1 MPEASPSKN
10 EESVFSVAT
19 LLKYMGNDDKA
30 LAVVSKIVRDAC
42 APGMEPFVQAR
53 AALAEQRLSDA
64 GKIFHSLRGSIGTL
78 GAKRLVAASLKLEQA
93 IAERRDGQ
101 IPELLTALEAE
112 YQLVLEHAQAWLAG
126 DAASGITYD
135 GSGATP

>member
-1 MPEASPSKN
+1 MSEASPTKT

-30 LAVVSKIVRDAC
+30 LAIVSKIVRDAC
-42 APGMEPFVQAR
+42 APGMEPFTLAR
-53 AALAEQRLSDA
+53 TALDEQRLGDA

-93 IAERRDGQ
+93 IAERQEEQ
-101 IPELLTALEAE
+101 IPALFTALESE
-112 YQLVLEHAQAWLAG
+112 YRLVLQQADAWLA
-126 DAASGITYD
+126 SNGIT
-135 GSGATP
+135 